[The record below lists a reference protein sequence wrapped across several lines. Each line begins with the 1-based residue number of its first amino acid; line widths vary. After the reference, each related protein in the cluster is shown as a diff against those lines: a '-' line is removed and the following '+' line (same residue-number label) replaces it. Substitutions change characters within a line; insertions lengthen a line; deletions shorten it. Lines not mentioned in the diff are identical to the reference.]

1 MVFESPKREYIMEWV
16 VSATGTGPELKSVRK
31 NNCGEGYIDN
41 FYAVAS
47 YSISGPAVYLAHN
60 VDPRTYIFI

>member
-1 MVFESPKREYIMEWV
+1 MEWV